1 MNMKRSADPAA
12 KTWVLTLVSVASFMV
27 SLGTLVVR
35 LAMDATGLG
44 FCFASVAATLRV
56 GMILRQ
62 TNRTK
67 TTRSVPGARPIGT
80 QHNPA

>member
-1 MNMKRSADPAA
+1 MKQSADPAA
-12 KTWVLTLVSVASFMV
+12 KTWVLTLVSVASFIV

-44 FCFASVAATLRV
+44 LCFASIAATLRV

-67 TTRSVPGARPIGT
+67 TACSDPGAQPIGT
-80 QHNPA
+80 RHNPA